1 MIQVASFSKDVA
13 KGVEEVCQAFNEVG
27 VHKFLAMLVQG
38 SIYVEQQVV
47 LNAWANND

>member
-1 MIQVASFSKDVA
+1 MIEVASFSKNVS

-38 SIYVEQQVV
+38 SIYVKQ
-47 LNAWANND
+47 